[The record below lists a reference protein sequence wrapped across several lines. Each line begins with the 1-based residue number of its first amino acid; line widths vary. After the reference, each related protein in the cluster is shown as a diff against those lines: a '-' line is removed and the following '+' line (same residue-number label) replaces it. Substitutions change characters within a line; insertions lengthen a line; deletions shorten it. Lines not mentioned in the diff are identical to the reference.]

1 MGALCWWKIISII
14 SCYSSRLQ
22 SASLASSLQLRRLFS
37 ASCSSTII
45 IMAPSVTAVPVVKAT
60 ATQPHF
66 VSVLMC
72 SGPDSGKVFA
82 VLIQDLVHRRK
93 KLDIGTHVLVKR
105 HDGSKRVKGVV
116 VHMNPFLNA
125 RLPPPAKAKA
135 VPVPNLPRQQPVK
148 RPCMPEQ
155 PSLANDVAVH
165 AAKRSKPGTS
175 QPNGVSALQPA
186 LLRKGPRGEVFIRCF
201 NKEPGPP
208 RRRIFGPQS
217 TRYPTRHRV
226 RRELVYG
233 KTSMKLKG
241 SSQPVSVEELDGI
254 VPLDCLDDIVS
265 VDELCDALTQA
276 GGPLHSTPI
285 SAPPPSRS
293 DAPSITPYFK
303 GEFQPLRPA
312 PYTRNAMSRV
322 ECHADHR
329 LDDGLYPTS
338 FLGML
343 MSSPRMA

>member
-1 MGALCWWKIISII
+1 
-14 SCYSSRLQ
+14 
-22 SASLASSLQLRRLFS
+22 
-37 ASCSSTII
+37 
-45 IMAPSVTAVPVVKAT
+45 MAPSVIAVSAVNTA

-72 SGPDSGKVFA
+72 SGPHSGKVFA
-82 VLIQDLVHRRK
+82 VLVQDLVHRRK

-125 RLPPPAKAKA
+125 GLPPAKAKA
-135 VPVPNLPRQQPVK
+135 VPVPNLPRQQPAK

-155 PSLANDVAVH
+155 PSLADDVAVR
-165 AAKRSKPGTS
+165 AAKRSKPGPS

-186 LLRKGPRGEVFIRCF
+186 LLQMGPHGTVFIRCF
-201 NKEPGPP
+201 NQEPEPP
-208 RRRIFGPQS
+208 CRRIFGPQS

-265 VDELCDALTQA
+265 VNELCEALTQA
-276 GGPLHSTPI
+276 REEAVSIVGPLHSTPI
-285 SAPPPSRS
+285 SAPPPSLS

-312 PYTRNAMSRV
+312 PYSRNLFEAEPRV
-322 ECHADHR
+322 ERHADQR
-329 LDDGLYPTS
+329 LNDGLYPAS
-338 FLGML
+338 FLGSR